1 VDREGRADHPSQT
14 DASEPISTKCG
25 RARLG
30 THRSKERGELVTDSL
45 SGEPEPISRNNARI
59 LAGHHKGSRQADKT
73 AKGWALTAVAMQA
86 QEGRREKDEKLTLH
100 TAAQLI
106 SRTLMNDVD
115 YRYTRKAEPRILHG
129 RSWEGQGLQEH
140 QCSIVWS
147 PAWGRYRE
155 RQYRVGC
162 RARHP
167 AKASPS
173 QVPGASHK
181 RKETPAETRNENR
194 NMECE
199 NHDDRWKDRNG

>member
-1 VDREGRADHPSQT
+1 MWLMRTESVRAMLAQRHICAQKGELAIRLFGCDRTNLKQGMEWAHVDREGRADHLSQS

-30 THRSKERGELVTDSL
+30 THRSRERGELVTDSL
-45 SGEPEPISRNNARI
+45 SGEPEPISRSNARI

-115 YRYTRKAEPRILHG
+115 YR
-129 RSWEGQGLQEH
+129 
-140 QCSIVWS
+140 
-147 PAWGRYRE
+147 
-155 RQYRVGC
+155 
-162 RARHP
+162 
-167 AKASPS
+167 
-173 QVPGASHK
+173 
-181 RKETPAETRNENR
+181 
-194 NMECE
+194 
-199 NHDDRWKDRNG
+199 